1 MYRLSLENENG
12 DKIEL
17 TNNPNYDVTVTG
29 LNPVQSDVITSP
41 VANYNGGRYVSS
53 RQKVRNVVV
62 NIFIKEP
69 VEANRINLYKYI
81 KSKKWIRV
89 YYSNNTRDV
98 YIDGYVESF
107 ECDLFT
113 QLQKAQISII
123 CPNPQLM
130 DVNADIT
137 QVSTVLGA
145 LNFPFYTTD
154 SELISLSVYDNN
166 KSILIVNESD
176 DDIGFIYKIHCYGEV
191 VAPMIYLEDT
201 GEYFKL
207 NGTYHKESVITIN
220 TINGKKS
227 VSCEWRGTVKNIIN
241 DLDATSTW
249 LRLQTGYNHILQ
261 TADSGL
267 DYMVSEL
274 IYNKEYEGV

>member
-1 MYRLSLENENG
+1 MYKLSLENEYG

-29 LNPVQSDVITSP
+29 LNPVKSDVITSP

-53 RQKVRNVVV
+53 RQQVRNVVITV
-62 NIFIKEP
+62 FIKEP
-69 VEANRINLYKYI
+69 VETNRINLYKYV

-89 YYSNNTRDV
+89 YYSNKTRDIYV
-98 YIDGYVESF
+98 DGYVESF
-107 ECDLFT
+107 ECDFFT
-113 QLQKAQISII
+113 QKQTAQISII

-137 QVSTVLGA
+137 QVSSTLGA
-145 LNFPFYTTD
+145 FSFPFYSTD
-154 SELISLSVYDNN
+154 SELIAMSVYGRT
-166 KSILIVNESD
+166 SALVINESD
-176 DDIGFIYKIHCYGEV
+176 DDIGFIYKIKCNGEV
-191 VAPMIYLEDT
+191 VAPMIYVEDT
-201 GEYFKL
+201 GAYFKL
-207 NGTYHKESVITIN
+207 NGTYHKESIITIN
-220 TINGKKS
+220 TLNGQKS
-227 VSCEWRGTVKNIIN
+227 VSCEWRGNVKNIIN

-261 TADSGL
+261 TADSGI
-267 DYMVSEL
+267 DNMVSEL